1 MHTVV
6 LFDKANKEGTLNFE
20 ANASIFNGFVP
31 IKIVSLYKGT
41 LTLEAFSDIFDMS
54 HIVAGI
60 FHPKSN
66 LYGIKRV
73 RFTLADIT
81 ICVTEK
87 NATPEKIQK
96 TYYQKLKKLEVI

>member
-6 LFDKANKEGTLNFE
+6 LFDKAGKEGSLNFE
-20 ANASIFNGFVP
+20 ANASIFNGFIP

-41 LTLEAFSDIFDMS
+41 LTIEAFSDIFDMS

-66 LYGIKRV
+66 LYGIQRI
-73 RFTLADIT
+73 RFTLDAVT

-96 TYYQKLKKLEVI
+96 IYYEKRKRLEVI